1 MFTGQIERKIEKD
14 RERERKREE
23 EKEREKKRE
32 GEREREREKKQKV
45 QACSKRS
52 SFSQSACVII
62 IIHVEALNSQ
72 QFVSRLRHA

>member
-23 EKEREKKRE
+23 EKEKTE
-32 GEREREREKKQKV
+32 GGREREKQKV

-52 SFSQSACVII
+52 SFFQSVSMRDYII
-62 IIHVEALNSQ
+62 YVEALNSQ
-72 QFVSRLRHA
+72 QFVSRLRLA